1 MSMNTTLDTISNHL
15 TNHDTK
21 VLNKLRELSLAAINT
36 NLEPEN
42 ITFLSIATTSGFLEA
57 VEVLLEFGADSN
69 GKTLD
74 GIGLSTPISRINPNQ
89 NFKGILNCL
98 LLHGADINATGT
110 DERTLLF
117 NVLTGRVRCKY
128 NKVFYTL
135 SRGANP
141 NMTRDNLP
149 LRAAFKIRGN
159 LGEKIINLLLYF
171 GANPRKKTIKGIPVG
186 DVAPP
191 SKRFVNESLES
202 TLKKHENTFLFM
214 RIVKA
219 FKIPMEGKDFSKE
232 EVRREMRDSIYYIRD
247 HQNEI
252 DFEDIKYRRAKMR
265 KGNYS
270 NEYTSAFV
278 DTVNEF
284 TDTEIIVYKEIYKD
298 LSSSEYRSWCFHV
311 SEIPFLLKTGKNP
324 WTQKPFMEE
333 FLEKMLKNHNL
344 TVSITLREAL
354 DMFISKE
361 EDKGRGLDEKLAI
374 LEKYIN
380 SHNVYTDLNE
390 LRKLP
395 PPELVSI
402 MAILVE
408 QGIFINEWKKRRK
421 ERKTQ
426 YQTRLI
432 TEIVDALM
440 RAIQTRKISIPM
452 ATYTLEQVIDD
463 YNIVQQI
470 VNTVD
475 NVEVVTGK
483 DFDTLLI
490 VLGKEKTKEIER
502 ILQAKVG
509 SNNSTVRTYWRDL
522 FPAMRRYVR
531 ANKKGSITN

>member
-1 MSMNTTLDTISNHL
+1 MDINSTLDTISNQL
-15 TNHDTK
+15 TNHEGAILD
-21 VLNKLRELSLAAINT
+21 KLRELSLAAINT

-57 VEVLLEFGADSN
+57 VEVLLKLGADSN

-74 GIGLSTPISRINPNQ
+74 GIGSYTPISSVNPNQ

-117 NVLTGRVRCKY
+117 NVLTGRVKCKY
-128 NKVFYTL
+128 KKVFYAL

-171 GANPRKKTIKGIPVG
+171 GANPRKKTIKGIPIG

-202 TLKKHENTFLFM
+202 TLKKHENTFLFR

-219 FKIPMEGKDFSKE
+219 FKIPMEGKDFSRE

-252 DFEDIKYRRAKMR
+252 DFEDIKSRRAKMR
-265 KGNYS
+265 KDEYS

-284 TDTEIIVYKEIYKD
+284 TDTEIIVYKE
-298 LSSSEYRSWCFHV
+298 LSSSEYRYWCFHV

-333 FLEKMLKNHNL
+333 FLEEMLKNHNL
-344 TVSITLREAL
+344 TVSITLIEAL
-354 DMFISKE
+354 DMFIPKE
-361 EDKGRGLDEKLAI
+361 EDKGRGIDEKLAI

-380 SHNVYTDLNE
+380 SHNIYTNLNE

-470 VNTVD
+470 VNTVNEIKD
-475 NVEVVTGK
+475 ITDIIGK
-483 DFDTLLI
+483 DFDTLPI
-490 VLGKEKTKEIER
+490 VLGEEKTKEIER
-502 ILQAKVG
+502 ILQTKVG
-509 SNNSTVRTYWRDL
+509 CNVRTICTYWKDL